1 MAACYNSGQFDQG
14 VYNVGNILNIA
25 QIIVAIGLIVIVI
38 LQASSSSAG
47 SLMGGSSDSSVYH
60 TRRGVERTLFNATI
74 VLAVVFFV
82 LAILNVMNTAAG

>member
-1 MAACYNSGQFDQG
+1 MAACYNSGQFDEG

-25 QIIVAIGLIVIVI
+25 QIIVAVGLIIIVI

-47 SLMGGSSDSSVYH
+47 SLMGGSDSSVYH

-74 VLAVVFFV
+74 VLSVVFFI

>member
-1 MAACYNSGQFDQG
+1 M
-14 VYNVGNILNIA
+14 GNILNIA
-25 QIIVAIGLIVIVI
+25 QIIVAVGLIVIVI

-47 SLMGGSSDSSVYH
+47 SLMGGGDSSVYH

-74 VLAVVFFV
+74 LLSVVFFI